1 MTLGYGGH
9 TQEMLKCL
17 QGEGHMYALDVDAV
31 ESARTRRRL
40 ADLGYGEEILTIRH
54 LSFADIDQVAS
65 EADLLTLCWR
75 IWEYPPCRLII
86 RTEVSLI
93 NRKVRWI

>member
-9 TQEMLKCL
+9 TQEMLKSA
-17 QGEGHMYALDVDAV
+17 GEGHMYALDVDAV

-40 ADLGYGEEILTIRH
+40 ADLGYGEEIPTIRH

-65 EADLLTLCWR
+65 EADL
-75 IWEYPPCRLII
+75 
-86 RTEVSLI
+86 
-93 NRKVRWI
+93 